1 MIHFHF
7 DLLLSQLLSSVNFN
21 MEIFSELGIVK
32 SRTKNVVNVLRFK
45 VFCFVVLFFK
55 SAFYDILFSLPSI

>member
-1 MIHFHF
+1 
-7 DLLLSQLLSSVNFN
+7 
-21 MEIFSELGIVK
+21 MEVFSELRIVK

-55 SAFYDILFSLPSI
+55 SVFYDILFSLPSI